1 MAKRPLRKRIK
12 YTIIYWFTLAL
23 IFTSNLFPRK
33 WVMMTTGRL
42 GRMAFGLFKEPRR
55 ITINNLTSVF
65 GEQMTTRQISD
76 LAKEVFEMLGRN
88 AGDLLRGLPIKQ
100 LDELERFVK
109 VKGQEHLDAA
119 YDKGKGV
126 IMVTSHIGAFEF
138 VGSYLGL
145 KGYQP
150 NGIGT
155 ALKDER
161 LNQLLISSRTSRGI
175 VAIER
180 GKETFKMLKALKTGG
195 MIIILIDQDTKV
207 KSRFINFL
215 GRPAAT
221 PIGGTLIAQMT
232 GAAVVPICVTL
243 QPDYSQ
249 LMRIYPEVKMVSTG
263 DSENDLIVNTQSIS
277 NTTEMVIRQN
287 PSQWVWMHER
297 WKTQPGEEIR

>member
-12 YTIIYWFTLAL
+12 YTLIYWFTLAL

-42 GRMAFGLFKEPRR
+42 GRIAFGLFKEARR

-65 GEQMTTRQISD
+65 GEQMTTRQINE

-100 LDELERFVK
+100 LDELERFLK
-109 VKGQEHLDAA
+109 VEGQEYLDAA

-155 ALKDER
+155 ALKDQR

-180 GKETFKMLKALKTGG
+180 GKETFKMLRTLKTGG

-263 DSENDLIVNTQSIS
+263 DSENDLI
-277 NTTEMVIRQN
+277 E
-287 PSQWVWMHER
+287 W
-297 WKTQPGEEIR
+297 